1 MRKKLLKLC
10 ILALSTA
17 LVLSQN
23 IFTDN
28 ALDNIDGDYIE
39 FNYIKE
45 GDAGAYKNYPP
56 LVIISDLLLTGNYTE
71 AVNKII
77 VLPETQTTDDVL
89 FNEVIRL
96 LNQKLNDEEK
106 VLSKIF
112 DLIKHTLFYMEKSS
126 NLDQALQIIFTSMF
140 KYLLAQ
146 NKLYSYTMVQL
157 SEYARLATRV
167 YTKGFSYLDLFVNLS
182 NNTFPSS
189 IKTLVWTKG
198 YKCIKNKM
206 YDQYLFQP
214 PSQLVIGDF
223 SRANIRNDSKWK
235 ITYDYDSGIYQV
247 YNSGCQCYIGEINY
261 RTIDGDIIVG
271 SIPIVKSEDVTWKFE
286 PINDFDFYMT
296 SSGRRLYAHHE
307 LHVYKGVRYREV
319 FMTHKSN
326 VSDVWS
332 FVDCLIN

>member
-1 MRKKLLKLC
+1 MRKTFLKLC
-10 ILALSTA
+10 YLALSTA
-17 LVLSQN
+17 LVLSQ
-23 IFTDN
+23 ILTD
-28 ALDNIDGDYIE
+28 LDSIDDGDYIE
-39 FNYIKE
+39 FNYTKE
-45 GDAGAYKNYPP
+45 GDEGAYKNYPP
-56 LVIISDLLLTGNYTE
+56 LVTISDFLLTGNYTE

-112 DLIKHTLFYMEKSS
+112 DLIKHTLFYMEK
-126 NLDQALQIIFTSMF
+126 NNDLDQALQIIFTSMF

-167 YTKGFSYLDLFVNLS
+167 YTKGFSYLSLFVNLS

-214 PSQLVIGDF
+214 PSQLAIGDF
-223 SRANIRNDSKWK
+223 SRANIRNDQRWK
-235 ITYDYDSGIYQV
+235 ITYDYGSGIYHV
-247 YNSGCQCYIGEINY
+247 YNFGCECYIGEINHH
-261 RTIDGDIIVG
+261 TIDGDVIVG

-296 SSGRRLYAHHE
+296 SSGRRLFAHHE
-307 LHVYKGVRYREV
+307 LHVFNGVRYREV
-319 FMTHKSN
+319 FMNHKTS